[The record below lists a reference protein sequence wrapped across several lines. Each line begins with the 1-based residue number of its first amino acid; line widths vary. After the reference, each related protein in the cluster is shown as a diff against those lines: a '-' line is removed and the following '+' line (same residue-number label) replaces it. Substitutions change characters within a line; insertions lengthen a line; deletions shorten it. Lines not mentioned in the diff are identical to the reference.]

1 MNAHCSMMVPPSIAS
16 TSRNIPTEV
25 LRQITQ
31 SGFLTS
37 EELGRLLLVSSKS
50 FIRNVGEEDV
60 WQTICK
66 TRWRHTSQLPR
77 SFFSR
82 GFKSYFRQMSA
93 ERPLVYHEDKKI
105 SHEADPAPS
114 TSLKIENF
122 LLAVSIRNKSGEIY
136 SKVLKG
142 DELTNFLFKRD
153 GHQKFDFE
161 DDCPIELGRIPA
173 NGCRFTHKSI
183 DAADLL
189 QHWSATVHVIRF
201 DTNMCCCIYKAT
213 KEYAYQ
219 GRHFMSIM
227 GFKLGESI
235 TPINQGWIVLKTDTE
250 YTDHLGEETALT
262 RRLDP
267 RGAEQNTRFYNI
279 GIQLMLQCTAS
290 LVVTTDIK
298 KEARLVAGGIQLRI
312 LNSIYVSGS
321 S

>member
-1 MNAHCSMMVPPSIAS
+1 MKLNSIHP
-16 TSRNIPTEV
+16 I
-25 LRQITQ
+25 
-31 SGFLTS
+31 
-37 EELGRLLLVSSKS
+37 
-50 FIRNVGEEDV
+50 
-60 WQTICK
+60 
-66 TRWRHTSQLPR
+66 
-77 SFFSR
+77 
-82 GFKSYFRQMSA
+82 
-93 ERPLVYHEDKKI
+93 
-105 SHEADPAPS
+105 
-114 TSLKIENF
+114 TSLSKGSTRNGFCLALIILHSAGAATARTAK
-122 LLAVSIRNKSGEIY
+122 LLS
-136 SKVLKG
+136 
-142 DELTNFLFKRD
+142 
-153 GHQKFDFE
+153 
-161 DDCPIELGRIPA
+161 
-173 NGCRFTHKSI
+173 
-183 DAADLL
+183 
-189 QHWSATVHVIRF
+189 
-201 DTNMCCCIYKAT
+201 TNMCCCIYKAT

-279 GIQLMLQCTAS
+279 GIQLRLQCDAS